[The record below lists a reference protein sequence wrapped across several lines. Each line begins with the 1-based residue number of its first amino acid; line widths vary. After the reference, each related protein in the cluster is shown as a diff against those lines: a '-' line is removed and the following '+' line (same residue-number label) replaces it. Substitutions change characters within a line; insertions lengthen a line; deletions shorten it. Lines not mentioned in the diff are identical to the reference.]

1 MQVCSKSILELLGL
15 ELYFPKQKG
24 AETVSFK
31 LKIANIVIKV
41 LYMWIDKKKNKSSK
55 GCSQ

>member
-41 LYMWIDKKKNKSSK
+41 LYMWIDKKKK
-55 GCSQ
+55 